1 MSPQPAGPRA
11 RFHAFLRRLRAKGRS
26 NMYGAVPY
34 LMRAFELGRDDAFR
48 IVCEWIDAQEQE
60 ATAPPPP
67 PERPRRRTPRAR
79 GITGKRRRTTS

>member
-1 MSPQPAGPRA
+1 MSPQSTGSRA

-34 LMRAFELGRDDAFR
+34 LMQTFQLEREDAFR

-60 ATAPPPP
+60 PAPLPPPS
-67 PERPRRRTPRAR
+67 ERPPRRTPRVRRPA
-79 GITGKRRRTTS
+79 GKRRRTTS

>member
-1 MSPQPAGPRA
+1 MSPPPAGPRA

-34 LMRAFELGRDDAFR
+34 LMRAFELERDDAFR

-60 ATAPPPP
+60 ASTPPAP

-79 GITGKRRRTTS
+79 RATGKRRRTTS